1 MIMFKC
7 FKILCFI
14 VAVMQNTLSYSF
26 PIQDDHTPGTGPI
39 KFKKQSHFW
48 MRFDTGGVDTQTKT
62 SPPDSVY
69 IDRRI
74 ESFLMVGGE
83 TVLSSGKM
91 GLRFNFKNF
100 VLKQKGEEADPPKS
114 PKSHEKIE
122 SQPAFDFTYV
132 NHKGLELF
140 AGIMFK
146 LINSEKSKIES
157 TVASSTINYQDVSLF
172 APRIGLVRRGGRW
185 SGGFY
190 YVQGKEVSRSFSNKS
205 SDGTSLSDTSY
216 VHIPSEYGIVAEF
229 GLGNS
234 TVTFDFANVQE
245 SEGGERTSTG
255 HTVRDDYL
263 RIFLSSFLP
272 LSSGLGLNFGLGHK
286 TLSYSSNAYAGV
298 DTIPI
303 TTFKL
308 LGVLG
313 SPEQQVYAGVIFG
326 YGKDGADITEYKAR
340 FSFQAIALSFGLFY
354 PI

>member
-1 MIMFKC
+1 MFKTAQ
-7 FKILCFI
+7 FFI
-14 VAVMQNTLSYSF
+14 FFVVISEASYSYGF
-26 PIQDDHTPGTGPI
+26 SIQDDHTPGTGAI

-48 MRFDTGGVDTQTKT
+48 MRFDAGGVDTRTKT
-62 SPPDSVY
+62 SPPDSIY
-69 IDRRI
+69 LDRRL

-83 TVLSSGKM
+83 STLSSGKM
-91 GLRFNFKNF
+91 GLRFNFKNS
-100 VLKQKGEEADPPKS
+100 VLKQKGEEEKPPKS

-122 SQPAFDFTYV
+122 SKPAFDFTYV

-140 AGIMFK
+140 AGVMMR
-146 LINSEKSKIES
+146 LINSEKSKIKS
-157 TVASSTINYQDVSLF
+157 TVASSTITYEDVSLF
-172 APRIGLVRRGGRW
+172 APRIGLVRRGGQW

-190 YVQGKEVSRSFSNKS
+190 YVQGKEASRSFSNKS
-205 SDGTSLSDTSY
+205 SDGTSLSDISY
-216 VHIPSEYGIVAEF
+216 VNIPSEYGIVAEF

-234 TVTFDFANVQE
+234 TFMFDFANVQE

-263 RIFLSSFLP
+263 RIFISSFLP
-272 LSSGLGLNFGLGHK
+272 IGSNLGLNFGLGHK

-298 DTIPI
+298 DTIPL
-303 TTFKL
+303 TTLKL
-308 LGVLG
+308 LGVYG
-313 SPEQQVYAGVIFG
+313 SNEQQVYAGLLFG